1 MPAQTFYDFKMA
13 IRLYVPNASIFLIER
28 WVKNAFR
35 ELADRRQWSWQL
47 IQGQIV
53 WQDARALTEIVPTFG
68 STTVISTNGDFLA
81 ADLGRNFRV
90 GTYPIYTVTEFA
102 NVNTITLDRPYEG
115 MTDGSGDAQILDAYA
130 TLPANFE
137 NFIMVLDPVNQRLIP
152 WWATWDEM
160 SLLDPVRMAA
170 ESVPR
175 LLASAIPSTYQ
186 ATLGRSVYE
195 YYPKPTAHGALQ
207 YYAKALPIAMNDSD
221 PIPGS
226 LAARVDVLETHVL
239 MSAAKWPGT
248 TDLKNPYF
256 NLALAQVLRQDFERA
271 ANQLDIR
278 DDDLYQQSF
287 DRIPWQRWST
297 YAWAYDTRL
306 LQMTDAT
313 LADYAGYGLAYY

>member
-1 MPAQTFYDFKMA
+1 MPAQTFYDLKMA
-13 IRLYVPNASIFLIER
+13 MGLSVPNASIFLIER

-53 WQDARALTEIVPTFG
+53 WQDARDLTAVVTTFG
-68 STTVISTNGDFLA
+68 STTVTSTGSFLA
-81 ADLGRNFRV
+81 ADAGRNFRV
-90 GTYPIYTVTEFA
+90 GTYPIYTITTFTDA
-102 NVNTITLDRPYEG
+102 NTITLDRPYEG
-115 MTDGSGDAQILDAYA
+115 LTDGSGDAQILDAYA

-137 NFIMVLDPVNQRLIP
+137 NFLMVLDPVNQRLIP
-152 WWATWDEM
+152 WWASWEEM
-160 SLLDPVRMAA
+160 SLLDPVRAA
-170 ESVPR
+170 AASVPR
-175 LLASAIPSTYQ
+175 LLGSAIPSTYQ

-207 YYAKALPIAMNDSD
+207 YYAKALPISLADTD

-226 LAARVDVLETHVL
+226 LSARVDVLETHVL
-239 MSAAKWPGT
+239 MQAARWPGT

-256 NLALAQVLRQDFERA
+256 NLALARDLRVEFERG

-287 DRIPWQRWST
+287 DKLPWQRWGT
-297 YAWAYDTRL
+297 LAWAYDTRL
-306 LQMTDAT
+306 LQATDST
-313 LADYAGYGLAYY
+313 LTDYYGYGIVW